1 MNGCIRLSRS
11 SGALGSRIF
20 ATLAA
25 LVVLASSFGCASEEK
40 LPAEDLE
47 VLQVYEK
54 EIKVLQ
60 DPKIPRNSREK
71 YEAAKVLADNVDF
84 TLLRE
89 LNTMNAIFYHGD
101 AMIDTPEQPDRSIA
115 FYYPCEGHHVR
126 FIFHTYG
133 TWVLRAKV
141 DQK

>member
-1 MNGCIRLSRS
+1 MNRNTRLSRS
-11 SGALGSRIF
+11 SGAFWSRIF
-20 ATLAA
+20 AASAALFVLAA
-25 LVVLASSFGCASEEK
+25 SSGCAPEER

-47 VLQVYEK
+47 VMQFYEK

-60 DPKIPRNSREK
+60 DPKLPHNSREK
-71 YEAAKVLADNVDF
+71 YEAAKVLAEKVDF

-89 LNTMNAIFYHGD
+89 LNTMNKIFYHGD
-101 AMIDTPEQPDRSIA
+101 ALIDTPDQPDRSIA
-115 FYYPCEGHHVR
+115 FYYPCEGHYVR